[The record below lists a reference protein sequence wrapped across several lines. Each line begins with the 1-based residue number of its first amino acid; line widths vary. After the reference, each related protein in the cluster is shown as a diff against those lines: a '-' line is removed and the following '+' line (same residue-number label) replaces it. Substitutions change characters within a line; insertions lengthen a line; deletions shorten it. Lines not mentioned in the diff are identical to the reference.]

1 MSAPI
6 FRTELVKWAV
16 ALAWLL
22 AVSSVFASGYVAGH
36 DNVHSN
42 VAQPKT
48 VIHAVSIQ
56 WKQGVS
62 QADRDK
68 VLAGVKEMAEATPS
82 VKNVWIKAE
91 RVEPRGFDD
100 GFAIEFKDR
109 AAADAYVLSL
119 AHKNWNDTYFPL
131 RASSISID
139 VSNP

>member
-1 MSAPI
+1 MSAPK
-6 FRTELVKWAV
+6 FLKWLA
-16 ALAWLL
+16 ALAPLL
-22 AVSSVFASGYVAGH
+22 AFSSAFAGGYLLGH
-36 DNVHSN
+36 NN
-42 VAQPKT
+42 VAQPQT

-68 VLAGVKEMAEATPS
+68 VLAGVKEMAEATPG

-109 AAADAYVLSL
+109 AAADAYVLNL
-119 AHKNWNDTYFPL
+119 AHKNWNDIYFPL
-131 RASSISID
+131 RASSITID

>member
-1 MSAPI
+1 MTAPKR
-6 FRTELVKWAV
+6 RTRFLKWLA
-16 ALAWLL
+16 ARAWLL
-22 AVSSVFASGYVAGH
+22 APLVAFASAFASGYLAGRT
-36 DNVHSN
+36 NVG
-42 VAQPKT
+42 QPQT

-56 WKQGVS
+56 WKSSVS

-68 VLAGVKEMAEATPS
+68 VLAGVKEMAEATPG

-109 AAADAYVLSL
+109 AAADAYALS
-119 AHKNWNDTYFPL
+119 APHKKWNDIYSPL
-131 RASSISID
+131 RVSSISID